1 LKNYDFICIIK
12 TNLDIDGVDQVV
24 TNIENTIA
32 NFGGSIVTTE
42 KIGRKKLAYEVT
54 NYRDGFY
61 VNFVMNVAEEKITEI
76 KRYLKLN
83 ENILRAMIT
92 VQEKVK
98 AAVK

>member
-1 LKNYDFICIIK
+1 MKNYDFICIIK

-32 NFGGSIVTTE
+32 NFGGNVLFTE
-42 KIGRKKLAYEVT
+42 KVGRKKLAYEVT

-61 VNFVMNVAEEKITEI
+61 VNFVMNIAEDKITEMR
-76 KRYLKLN
+76 RYLKLN

-92 VQEKVK
+92 VKEKEK